1 MAKKPEVTTTPGVKE
16 LQKQLKDAEKDY
28 ARMEKEAERAE
39 KARVKALDAAEK
51 QRGKDVAEAAIHASQ
66 KTREALLEQLEQ
78 LEELEP
84 KAAKAVEKVVKS
96 FRYPGEGRKGKEA

>member
-1 MAKKPEVTTTPGVKE
+1 MAKKPEVTGTPSVKE

-28 ARMEKEAERAE
+28 ARLEKESELAE
-39 KARVKALDAAEK
+39 KAHLKALDAAEK

-66 KTREALLEQLEQ
+66 KTREALLEQLGE
-78 LEELEP
+78 LELEP
-84 KAAKAVEKVVKS
+84 KVSKAAEKVVKS